1 MTRGR
6 SCKLASRMDVGCRTN
21 VPFAM
26 RIWEPQ
32 SWASAGEPLPWR
44 ARVSPARPS
53 VQTFGCDGR
62 MDSQQVPDA
71 CQVCGGDNSSCSPQ
85 NGSFSGGRAGGR
97 GPAPRPPRSPRSS
110 SSPGSGDPHARSARD
125 LPSGPQLPPRR
136 RRPCKLALHACGD
149 GGGGLTAARGTGICS
164 LDCDL
169 GGLRPPAVLC
179 FLSEY
184 VTFLTLGPN
193 LTGVYIANH
202 RPLFTHLGE
211 SAGGRPPEVPRL
223 RRLRAR
229 PPRCPRF

>member
-1 MTRGR
+1 MSVPAHGADLGLSGRWGLSCAVTRGR

-136 RRPCKLALHACGD
+136 RWPCRLALRARGD
-149 GGGGLTAARGTGICS
+149 GGRGS
-164 LDCDL
+164 LL
-169 GGLRPPAVLC
+169 PEAL
-179 FLSEY
+179 
-184 VTFLTLGPN
+184 
-193 LTGVYIANH
+193 
-202 RPLFTHLGE
+202 E
-211 SAGGRPPEVPRL
+211 SAPSTVT
-223 RRLRAR
+223 
-229 PPRCPRF
+229 

>member
-97 GPAPRPPRSPRSS
+97 GPAPGLRGAPAAPPAQAVGTHTLAQ
-110 SSPGSGDPHARSARD
+110 PGTFPAGLSCHPAAGGRASW
-125 LPSGPQLPPRR
+125 
-136 RRPCKLALHACGD
+136 PCMPAVT

-179 FLSEY
+179 LLSEY